1 MKLLTSKEVKA
12 LLHVTDQTLY
22 NWRKNNTVPY
32 SKISDRIFLYDISS
46 KIDST
51 PSTKANIIYARVS
64 NTKQKFDLEKQIS
77 TISNY
82 MINNGIKVDEV
93 YEDIAS
99 GMNENRIDFNKL
111 LDRVINNEIDSI
123 YVLYKDRFT
132 RFGFGYFEKLFSKY
146 NTKIVIL
153 NNNDDDKS
161 FESELT
167 EDLISIIHHFSMK
180 MYSNRRNKLKK
191 LISDI
196 ENDN

>member
-1 MKLLTSKEVKA
+1 MKHLTAKEVKA

-32 SKISDRIFLYDISS
+32 IRVSERIFLYDISS
-46 KIDST
+46 KTNST
-51 PSTKANIIYARVS
+51 TNTKSNVIYARVS

-146 NTKIVIL
+146 NTKIVVL

-196 ENDN
+196 EDDK